1 MREKCSILNYGI
13 YLVLFFAATAL
24 AGCASNGVFPRQNIS
39 DAEMAIRVAKENN
52 ADINAPLDIRIAEE
66 KIQKAR
72 ENAMKQDFIS
82 ARRLADEAFIDAK
95 LAEIK
100 SQAQKIKNME
110 KELRESIEILQNEV
124 NRNQKTF
131 Q

>member
-1 MREKCSILNYGI
+1 MREKCLILNYGMH
-13 YLVLFFAATAL
+13 LVLFFAAISL
-24 AGCASNGVFPRQNIS
+24 AGCASNGVFPHQNIS
-39 DAEMAIRVAKENN
+39 DAEMAIKVAKENN

-72 ENAMKQDFIS
+72 ENAMKEDFVS
-82 ARRLADEAFIDAK
+82 AQRLADEAFIDAK
-95 LAEIK
+95 VADIK
-100 SQAQKIKNME
+100 SQTQKIKNME

-124 NRNQKTF
+124 NRNQKKF